1 LRNPLDIPKDI
12 KKPNDTTQ
20 MDLLGAAAGSMTGET
35 NERIYVG
42 PKTLQVLESI
52 PVASIQ
58 GAPRDLRS
66 LVNFGFFGVIARP
79 LFIWLRWTY
88 QHWVPNWGWAIVI
101 QTFIITMVLVPLRIS
116 QMKSALKMQK
126 VAPQAK
132 AIQEKYKK
140 YTMRDPRKQ
149 DMQKEISELYKTHG
163 VNPIGGCL
171 PLLIQLPFIWA
182 YYKMLG
188 GAIDLRHAHWLWIHD
203 LSSRDP
209 YLILP
214 ALMVGSMF
222 LIQKMTPQA
231 GMDPQQ
237 QKMMNYMPLFT
248 GFIFYNLAAGL
259 NLYYAEVNLIQVVQQ
274 LVMNRT
280 SLGREM
286 REMALKRARKKG
298 K

>member
-1 LRNPLDIPKDI
+1 
-12 KKPNDTTQ
+12 
-20 MDLLGAAAGSMTGET
+20 
-35 NERIYVG
+35 
-42 PKTLQVLESI
+42 VLESI

-101 QTFIITMVLVPLRIS
+101 QTFIITMALVPLRIS

-149 DMQKEISELYKTHG
+149 DMQKEISELYKSEG

-214 ALMVGSMF
+214 LLMVGSMF

-280 SLGREM
+280 ALGREM